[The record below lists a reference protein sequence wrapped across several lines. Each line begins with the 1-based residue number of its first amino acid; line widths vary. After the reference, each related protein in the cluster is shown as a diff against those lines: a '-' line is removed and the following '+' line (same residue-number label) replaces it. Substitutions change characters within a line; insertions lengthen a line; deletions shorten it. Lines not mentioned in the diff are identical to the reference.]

1 LVTKYT
7 KDIKKVSP
15 HKLRATYGTN
25 LYIATKDIY
34 LVSDT
39 LGHRNVE
46 TTRRHYADIPSERKK
61 EARNYIHLR
70 KLPVRH

>member
-1 LVTKYT
+1 M
-7 KDIKKVSP
+7 
-15 HKLRATYGTN
+15 
-25 LYIATKDIY
+25 
-34 LVSDT
+34 SDT

-61 EARNYIHLR
+61 DARNYIHLR